1 MQSAQAIVDD
11 VRERGDVAL
20 REYCKKFDGV
30 DVDDFRVDPKLMD
43 EAIQTVDPAF
53 IEALKK
59 AAAQIREF
67 HEREVEQSWFT
78 SRADGTILGVKV
90 TPVSAAGVYVPG
102 GRAQYP
108 STVLMDCIPAK
119 VAGVKRVVMV
129 TPPQKEGGISPYTL
143 AAAKVA
149 GVDEIYAVG
158 GAQAIAALAYGTDS
172 IPKTAKIVGPGNA
185 FVAAA
190 KKIVSG
196 DAGIDMVAGPSE
208 VCVLADATADATVV
222 AADLMA
228 QAEHDP
234 LATCYLVTC
243 DAAFA
248 EKVQGR
254 FAELF
259 AASPRAEITSA
270 SLADQ
275 GVVVVAADLEAAI
288 DAVNV
293 IAPEHLEL
301 HCDNAMGSAR
311 QNRERRRHLRGPV
324 ELRTLGRLRCRPQ
337 PHASHGRH
345 GRILEPS
352 FCARF
357 HYAFVGYLL
366 YAGGPH
372 ERCPGHANH
381 GAGGR
386 LVGSRA
392 FGRPSPQNGRRGPR
406 GL

>member
-1 MQSAQAIVDD
+1 MKTITLNPGERLAAGQLPRQGVLPAAIMQSAQAIVDD

-43 EAIQTVDPAF
+43 EAIQAVDPAF

-158 GAQAIAALAYGTDS
+158 GPRPLPLLPMAPILFLRPRKSLALAMRLLPRRRKSSRAMQASTWWRARRKCAFSPMRRPMRPWLLPILWRKPNTTFGHML
-172 IPKTAKIVGPGNA
+172 PGDLRRC
-185 FVAAA
+185 VRG
-190 KKIVSG
+190 KG
-196 DAGIDMVAGPSE
+196 AGP
-208 VCVLADATADATVV
+208 
-222 AADLMA
+222 
-228 QAEHDP
+228 
-234 LATCYLVTC
+234 
-243 DAAFA
+243 F
-248 EKVQGR
+248 R
-254 FAELF
+254 
-259 AASPRAEITSA
+259 
-270 SLADQ
+270 
-275 GVVVVAADLEAAI
+275 
-288 DAVNV
+288 
-293 IAPEHLEL
+293 
-301 HCDNAMGSAR
+301 
-311 QNRERRRHLRGPV
+311 
-324 ELRTLGRLRCRPQ
+324 
-337 PHASHGRH
+337 
-345 GRILEPS
+345 
-352 FCARF
+352 
-357 HYAFVGYLL
+357 
-366 YAGGPH
+366 
-372 ERCPGHANH
+372 
-381 GAGGR
+381 
-386 LVGSRA
+386 RA
-392 FGRPSPQNGRRGPR
+392 FGRKPARRNHERIACRPGRGRSGGRP
-406 GL
+406 

>member
-1 MQSAQAIVDD
+1 MKTITLNPGERLVAGQLPRQGVLPAAIMQSAQAIVDD

-43 EAIQTVDPAF
+43 EAVQAVDPAF

-222 AADLMA
+222 AERAVDGSLEQAFIGGIDMPEASLMSTVHFDSPYHDLGVFEDA
-228 QAEHDP
+228 VAPDTGIGVGP
-234 LATCYLVTC
+234 AGLLAL
-243 DAAFA
+243 AFA
-248 EKVQGR
+248 
-254 FAELF
+254 
-259 AASPRAEITSA
+259 AAA
-270 SLADQ
+270 
-275 GVVVVAADLEAAI
+275 GVVAYVCWRV
-288 DAVNV
+288 
-293 IAPEHLEL
+293 
-301 HCDNAMGSAR
+301 R
-311 QNRERRRHLRGPV
+311 
-324 ELRTLGRLRCRPQ
+324 
-337 PHASHGRH
+337 
-345 GRILEPS
+345 
-352 FCARF
+352 
-357 HYAFVGYLL
+357 
-366 YAGGPH
+366 
-372 ERCPGHANH
+372 
-381 GAGGR
+381 
-386 LVGSRA
+386 
-392 FGRPSPQNGRRGPR
+392 
-406 GL
+406 